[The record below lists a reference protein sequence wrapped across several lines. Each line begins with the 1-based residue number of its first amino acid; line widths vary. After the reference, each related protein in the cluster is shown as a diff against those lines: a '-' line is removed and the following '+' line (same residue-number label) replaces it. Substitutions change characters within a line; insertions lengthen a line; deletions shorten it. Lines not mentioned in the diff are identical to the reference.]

1 MRVFCARGA
10 EGRPWICLDLPG
22 GAVVGDG
29 GETERV
35 ALLIISPGAEK

>member
-10 EGRPWICLDLPG
+10 EGHPWICLDLPG

-29 GETERV
+29 GERV
-35 ALLIISPGAEK
+35 ALLIIATCTL